1 MEVLAGAAAGGLAAK
16 EAYCYNRENFM
27 YDRELRRRKEFNV
40 QNFRVEQAELWR
52 KDVRDLISL
61 TEYKMHVYLLVN
73 VLLLS
78 GSVIFWCQGKLEGE
92 PPAWLVTGNALAI
105 TGGFMFILLSVWLA
119 MHAAVTAQSFETRLL
134 TQMVRLPIPTWQEIE
149 ACRTYASE
157 FERLESSQ
165 MFRVPFAMGRQEN
178 LVPVREEESDETADR
193 SETATSTLRR
203 GQSTGLFRS
212 TGSVASGHVDPW
224 GLEGSGAN
232 IQELGCKQGSNLVRM
247 RHVKLARQAMVFWQS
262 YDAFARISMSIGVNS
277 ILLAGC
283 YFILAYYLAEV
294 KVASSATYGVIL
306 LTAMGDTL
314 NQLDLTLTWR
324 QLRLMQLLHF
334 AGPGFATAAGWAFLM
349 EDWYRLAELLVVCAF
364 LAHAA
369 YLTLINSFCR
379 SRMEHNGTMLPVA
392 FRSVLYL
399 DVFGWA
405 SQGSSDIPR
414 LNEPHTPSEMSFRPR
429 VPATPTDLEDEEE
442 SFSSTGKPAADSIRY
457 ADGVPVPTRP
467 EQAARPDAADDYSG
481 VAGAADPE
489 VIRDPDTGRRADFFQ
504 AGSWLGSGQ
513 DAQAIDD
520 EAVATGH
527 EHEAPLIL
535 PWKTFSFAMNLYCLS
550 WLAAA
555 VYHALDAAHFFSEVA
570 TYSEEAEGS
579 PQLLEIRP
587 GVSMFA
593 AMHQESFASKEDLM
607 VTWAHRNVMPHGL
620 ACDAAGTRFIASDGV
635 SIFTAEL
642 ERDAQEGRQRTLI
655 ANFKEVE
662 CPPVLGES
670 LLDVAVACPLSGSSC
685 EALVLHKY
693 GNRMASCALG
703 ESANDLAADG
713 YKADVSDAWLEEF
726 RVGRGTEAGQPH
738 ARIEKA
744 VSLASDSG
752 CQGQGDSNWAGCVLL
767 GTTRGR
773 VVRLAS
779 RTGRNG
785 MLSPVQALLDREA
798 TSNEEPWKPGTVR
811 SFGDQHWGVLSHNGT
826 AVRVWNKADGHRAGT
841 LFLEGSK
848 AKANGFCIGGEYVY
862 FMNPGPSPGIW

>member
-1 MEVLAGAAAGGLAAK
+1 MIANFGGGKSLVYK
-16 EAYCYNRENFM
+16 
-27 YDRELRRRKEFNV
+27 
-40 QNFRVEQAELWR
+40 FRVEQAELWR
-52 KDVRDLISL
+52 RDVRDLISL

-92 PPAWLVTGNALAI
+92 TPAWLVTGNALAI
-105 TGGFMFILLSVWLA
+105 TGGFMFILLSIWLA

-149 ACRTYASE
+149 ACRTYASD

-165 MFRVPFAMGRQEN
+165 MFRVPFATGRQEN
-178 LVPVREEESDETADR
+178 LVPVGEDDGDETPAPG
-193 SETATSTLRR
+193 ATPSDASGLSRR
-203 GQSTGLFRS
+203 GSTGLFRNS
-212 TGSVASGHVDPW
+212 GDIARGHVDPW
-224 GLEGSGAN
+224 GLEGSGAG
-232 IQELGCKQGSNLVRM
+232 IPELGCKQGSSLVRM

-277 ILLAGC
+277 ILLAGS

-314 NQLDLTLTWR
+314 NHLDMTLTWK
-324 QLRLMQLLHF
+324 QFRLMQLLHF
-334 AGPGFATAAGWAFLM
+334 SGPAFATAAGWAFLL
-349 EDWYRLAELLVVCAF
+349 EDWYRVAECLVVCAF
-364 LAHAA
+364 LSHAS

-414 LNEPHTPSEMSFRPR
+414 LNVPHTPSETSFRSRWSPNGLE
-429 VPATPTDLEDEEE
+429 TDDEERTT
-442 SFSSTGKPAADSIRY
+442 SGKPASDSITY
-457 ADGVPVPTRP
+457 KNGVPVPARP
-467 EQAARPDAADDYSG
+467 EQSARPDAADDYRD
-481 VAGAADPE
+481 VPGAADPE
-489 VIRDPDTGRRADFFQ
+489 LIRDPDTGRRADFFQ
-504 AGSWLGSGQ
+504 GGSWLSNSQDGQ
-513 DAQAIDD
+513 TIDD
-520 EAVATGH
+520 EVVATGH

-570 TYSEEAEGS
+570 TYTEEAEDT
-579 PQLLEIRP
+579 PHHLFELRP
-587 GVSMFA
+587 GMSMLA
-593 AMHQESFASKEDLM
+593 AMHTESFAEKEELM
-607 VTWAHRNVMPHGL
+607 VTWPHSNVVPHGL

-642 ERDAQEGRQRTLI
+642 ETDTEGKQRSSLI
-655 ANFKEVE
+655 ASFTEVD

-670 LLDVAVACPLSGSSC
+670 IQDVAVACPLSAASC
-685 EALVLHKY
+685 EAMVLHKY
-693 GNRMASCALG
+693 GSRMASCALG
-703 ESANDLAADG
+703 ASGNDLPAGG
-713 YKADVSDAWLEEF
+713 YQADVSDAWLEQL
-726 RVGRGTEAGQPH
+726 RAGGSTSPGQPH

-752 CQGQGDSNWAGCVLL
+752 CQGQGGSNWAGCVLL

-773 VVRLAS
+773 VVRLSS

-785 MLSPVQALLDREA
+785 MLSPVQSLMDREA
-798 TSNEEPWKPGTVR
+798 ASGQEAWKPGTVR
-811 SFGDQHWGVLSHNGT
+811 SFGDQYWGVLSQNGT
-826 AVRVWNKADGHRAGT
+826 VVHVWNKATSHRTGS

-848 AKANGFCIGGEYVY
+848 SKANGFCVGGDFIY
-862 FMNPGPSPGIW
+862 FMESGPSPRIWRLPVPQALTSKDTQTVPL